1 MTNRE
6 AYAILNEAYLKSLDH
21 QFIAFENWELEA
33 LRVAMRALEQ
43 SESPPNYKLHSAQ
56 LYGKSV
62 RFT

>member
-43 SESPPNYKLHSAQ
+43 SDSPPNYKLNSAS